1 MSFRLTTHEALS
13 LFCAEWLEPG
23 AHGELVW
30 SLEDREKQEQVD
42 ILKRFFGGLRGI
54 RVENV
59 GANRA
64 TFYKIIMPH
73 SARGCGKIRWLM
85 DEQMVK
91 LKVGV
96 VTFNSAL

>member
-1 MSFRLTTHEALS
+1 M
-13 LFCAEWLEPG
+13 
-23 AHGELVW
+23 
-30 SLEDREKQEQVD
+30 D

-73 SARGCGKIRWLM
+73 SARGCGEIRWLM

-96 VTFNSAL
+96 VTFNSALEHVGGGKVPIFPARPKEGSHRF